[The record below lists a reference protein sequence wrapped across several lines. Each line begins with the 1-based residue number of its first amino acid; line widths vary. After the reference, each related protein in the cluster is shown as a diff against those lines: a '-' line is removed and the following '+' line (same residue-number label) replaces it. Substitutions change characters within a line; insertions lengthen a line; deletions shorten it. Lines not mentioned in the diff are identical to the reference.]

1 MLEEISLVAKRIK
14 ELREIFGYNE
24 DQIAEK
30 LSVSAELYGKYE
42 SSGEDI
48 PISAL
53 YILAGLYNVDMT
65 DLLSGKSPKLNT
77 LSVVRKGEGL
87 WVERFAGYKYENIG
101 FKFMHRKMEPFIVEL
116 NPGAARPEMVTHDGQ
131 EINFCIEGS
140 MILYYD
146 DNEIILTPGDCAYF
160 DPSHPHGQKCASD
173 DRKAVFLT
181 VIHE

>member
-1 MLEEISLVAKRIK
+1 MTEELNLVASRIK
-14 ELREIFGYNE
+14 ELREIFGFNE
-24 DQIAEK
+24 EKVAEK
-30 LSVSAELYGKYE
+30 LSVSVDLYRKYE

-53 YILAGLYNVDMT
+53 YILAGMYNVDMT

-77 LSVVRKGEGL
+77 LSVVKKGEGL

-116 NPGAARPEMVTHDGQ
+116 NPGTERPEMVMHNGQ

-146 DNEIILTPGDCAYF
+146 ETEVILNKGDCAYF
-160 DPSHPHGQKCASD
+160 DPSHPHGQKCATND
-173 DRKAVFLT
+173 GKAVFLT